1 LMDDIHRNALLKAR
15 CVLVSQLVADN
26 KLWGLLLERK
36 VFTKPMLER
45 ILCQGTPHERRQQL
59 MDDLPRRGPDAFGQF
74 LGILRDTRQQDLADY
89 LDGMDRHLRHGH
101 PLPSEPRPQPRP
113 PSGPSQPAQ
122 PSQPQDDPSR
132 RPSVDRSVSR
142 IGVTNQ
148 PNIPDDVLSVQEV
161 LERHEDGLEELNF
174 HTCGIIDSTELMPQP
189 VTQQHL
195 TEKSKNDWEFT
206 YQLRSNP
213 KGLLLI
219 ISNRD
224 FVKKSKRTGTEVD
237 CENLTRVF
245 KNLGYELYRN
255 QVFNDKTAAE
265 MKSLCRDFILDPRHE
280 SLDSCVLCILS
291 HGDQGGVIYGRDD
304 LPATEDEL
312 FEHFNSDRCRLHN
325 KPKLVIIQ
333 ACRGSMKD
341 KGHIFD
347 QTDSASGDK
356 TDQTTVQKIIHSLQ
370 EENYSDTMDL
380 EKRVPL
386 YADIVFAH
394 STTPGFVSWR
404 HELRGSWFIQT
415 IAKTFAAYAHEEH
428 VFDMLTTV
436 NRIVTET
443 FGGRLGYVS
452 MPHPI
457 SRLRKKFYFFPK

>member
-1 LMDDIHRNALLKAR
+1 MDDIHRNALLKAR

-148 PNIPDDVLSVQEV
+148 PNIPDDVLSVQVV
-161 LERHEDGLEELNF
+161 LERHEDGLE
-174 HTCGIIDSTELMPQP
+174 
-189 VTQQHL
+189 
-195 TEKSKNDWEFT
+195 
-206 YQLRSNP
+206 
-213 KGLLLI
+213 
-219 ISNRD
+219 
-224 FVKKSKRTGTEVD
+224 
-237 CENLTRVF
+237 
-245 KNLGYELYRN
+245 
-255 QVFNDKTAAE
+255 
-265 MKSLCRDFILDPRHE
+265 DFILDPRHE

-347 QTDSASGDK
+347 
-356 TDQTTVQKIIHSLQ
+356 QKIIHSLQ